1 MAIVLSVLI
10 LLASFLLIGVVLI
23 QKSKGGGLA
32 ASASNY
38 NQFMGVR
45 KTTDFV
51 EKATWGLAIFICVL
65 SIATPF
71 IQQPTVVSNKV
82 SLEDLKTQ
90 KESQAPQFPTA
101 NGATEGNQAA
111 PAADQKAAPAADKK
125 AAPATDAKQAAP
137 AADAK
142 K

>member
-1 MAIVLSVLI
+1 MAITLSVLI
-10 LLASFLLIGVVLI
+10 FLASILLIGVVLI

-38 NQFMGVR
+38 NQFMGVK

-71 IQQPTVVSNKV
+71 ISKPTIVSANKKIT
-82 SLEDLKTQ
+82 LEDMKTQ
-90 KESQAPQFPTA
+90 QEQKAPQFPTQ
-101 NGATEGNQAA
+101 QAA
-111 PAADQKAAPAADKK
+111 PAQEQAPAAEAPAAPAAPAEKK
-125 AAPATDAKQAAP
+125 
-137 AADAK
+137 
-142 K
+142 

>member
-1 MAIVLSVLI
+1 MAITLSILI
-10 LLASFLLIGVVLI
+10 FIASILLIGVVLI

-38 NQFMGVR
+38 NQFMGVK

-71 IQQPTVVSNKV
+71 ISQPTIVTSNKKIT
-82 SLEDLKTQ
+82 LEDMKTQ
-90 KESQAPQFPTA
+90 NDQKAPQFPTQQA
-101 NGATEGNQAA
+101 AQQQAPAADNQAAA
-111 PAADQKAAPAADKK
+111 PAANPKATTPVEKK
-125 AAPATDAKQAAP
+125 K
-137 AADAK
+137 
-142 K
+142 

>member
-1 MAIVLSVLI
+1 MAITLSVLI
-10 LLASFLLIGVVLI
+10 FLASILLIGVVLI

-38 NQFMGVR
+38 NQFMDVK

-71 IQQPTVVSNKV
+71 ISKPTIVSANKKIT
-82 SLEDLKTQ
+82 LEDMKAQQEQ
-90 KESQAPQFPTA
+90 KAPQFPTQ
-101 NGATEGNQAA
+101 QAA
-111 PAADQKAAPAADKK
+111 PAQEQAPAAEAPAAPAAPAEKK
-125 AAPATDAKQAAP
+125 
-137 AADAK
+137 
-142 K
+142 